1 MSRFQEWTSAER
13 GLGNFA
19 SKHIELDFRGAGKPN
34 KYYGVEIKKL
44 INAFS
49 KRVNIKGSYTER
61 VLIISNKHYKQW
73 CEFITSFTTPSP
85 QPN

>member
-1 MSRFQEWTSAER
+1 MSRFREWTSAEK

-44 INAFS
+44 INKFS
-49 KRVNIKGSYTER
+49 KAFKIKGSYTER
-61 VLIISNKHYKQW
+61 VLLISKYHYKQW
-73 CEFITSFTTPSP
+73 CEFVTTPS
-85 QPN
+85 QS